1 MYETI
6 EILPI
11 SLEKLTSRLN
21 VYRKKKKKKQRDPNK
36 KKKTMSGPTPCK
48 HHQNCAT
55 DNPEPYLDDD
65 LSWNEDID
73 MKSEKGKTKKVVS

>member
-1 MYETI
+1 
-6 EILPI
+6 
-11 SLEKLTSRLN
+11 
-21 VYRKKKKKKQRDPNK
+21 
-36 KKKTMSGPTPCK
+36 MSGPTPRK

-73 MKSEKGKTKKVVS
+73 MKSEKGKTNQVVS